1 MQDKI
6 MEIMRKRIP
15 DDGWHIWGF
24 ADLSGLLHERFEG
37 FSHGITIGKRLDD
50 TIIDSVV
57 KGPNVQYYDL
67 YKQTNAYLADLVK
80 VLAEDLES
88 LGLKH
93 LVIWPFSSLDLDR
106 SPDYSR
112 TMRHRFSHKMVG
124 TRAGLGWIGKT
135 DLFVSRKF
143 GPRLRLASLLVD
155 YPLKPLASPIVK
167 SRCGKCNI
175 CVEACPAGAASGM
188 LWNTKVDRDEYYD
201 AFKCSKKAREL
212 SRSFADPNHEICGIC
227 VSVCP
232 VGKKGLPESKR
243 S

>member
-6 MEIMRKRIP
+6 IEIINKRIT

-24 ADLSGLLHERFEG
+24 ADLFGLLHERFKG

-50 TIIDSVV
+50 SIIDSVI
-57 KGPNVQYYDL
+57 KGPNIQYYDL

-80 VLAEDLES
+80 VLAE
-88 LGLKH
+88 
-93 LVIWPFSSLDLDR
+93 
-106 SPDYSR
+106 
-112 TMRHRFSHKMVG
+112 
-124 TRAGLGWIGKT
+124 

-232 VGKKGLPESKR
+232 IGKKGLPESKR
-243 S
+243 R